1 MTACSTVPAAILWD
15 ARNRNQL
22 FANFNPSLSAEVRQ
36 TDFGSAFLVESLVRV
51 GFAETT
57 DTSRSTNQSV
67 GILRITERGRVA
79 HAVAAPA
86 SAPVPGERIAA

>member
-36 TDFGSAFLVESLVRV
+36 TDFGSAFL
-51 GFAETT
+51 GM
-57 DTSRSTNQSV
+57 RSKKFL
-67 GILRITERGRVA
+67 GL
-79 HAVAAPA
+79 
-86 SAPVPGERIAA
+86 